1 MWKYFD
7 FWQFAEN
14 FVGAQPLRI
23 MFGKVDG
30 LIRAYDGTTYLV
42 LFGPKKCDTISYKS
56 KKWYYTF
63 FFHNYAKFKID
74 SNDSLPLEQALTLHN
89 VIMFINSVFNK
100 DRNHNTLLYVM
111 INTQY
116 ITIYQY
122 DNTFLEKHSY
132 QLAKKIMTNVLIV

>member
-1 MWKYFD
+1 M
-7 FWQFAEN
+7 
-14 FVGAQPLRI
+14 
-23 MFGKVDG
+23 
-30 LIRAYDGTTYLV
+30 V
-42 LFGPKKCDTISYKS
+42 LHI
-56 KKWYYTF
+56 

-100 DRNHNTLLYVM
+100 DRNHNTLLYIM

-116 ITIYQY
+116 ITIHHY